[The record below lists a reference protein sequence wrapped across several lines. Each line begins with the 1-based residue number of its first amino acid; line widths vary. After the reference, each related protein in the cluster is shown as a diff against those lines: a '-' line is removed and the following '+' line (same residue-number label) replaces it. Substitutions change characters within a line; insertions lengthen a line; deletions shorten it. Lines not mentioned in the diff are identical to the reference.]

1 MDKTAEERKQIENVR
16 SYLNKHLN
24 TKDRN
29 QKIIN
34 IANFFNYIVNDKLLD
49 IGSQFR
55 NNQRFID
62 TLNAK
67 IEDFDFQ
74 IKDETKKV
82 PSEILNYYNSSMNK
96 LKEII

>member
-16 SYLNKHLN
+16 IYLNKHLN

-34 IANFFNYIVNDKLLD
+34 MANFFNYIVNNKLLD
-49 IGSQFR
+49 TGSQFR
-55 NNQRFID
+55 ENQRFIN

-74 IKDETKKV
+74 INDETKKV
-82 PSEILNYYNSSMNK
+82 PFEILNYYNSSKTK